1 MDKVRQPL
9 YFSGF
14 LLLVI
19 VLTSLAYHWIRGD
32 HVSLTRADRLFEHG
46 DLVAAQPVYEKLA
59 AKGFLNQK
67 KQFRLAECYFA
78 TDRPEDALQ
87 ILNELVKASDINKIS
102 MRHRLA
108 EINVKYGWYQDALRE
123 YRALVKMN
131 PENRLYRIGYAR
143 ALAWIGNFEDAVAEY
158 RILLGEKNE
167 TLLD

>member
-9 YFSGF
+9 YYSGF
-14 LLLVI
+14 LLLVV

-46 DLVAAQPVYEKLA
+46 DLAAAQPVYEKLA
-59 AKGFLNQK
+59 VKGFLNEK
-67 KQFRLAECYFA
+67 NQFRLAECYFA

-87 ILNELVKASDINKIS
+87 ILKELVKASDINKIS

-108 EINVKYGWYQDALRE
+108 EINLQYGWYQDALRE
-123 YRALVKMN
+123 YQALINIK
-131 PENRLYRIGYAR
+131 PENRSYRIGYAR
-143 ALAWIGNFEDAVAEY
+143 ALAWIGNFEDAVVEY

-167 TLLD
+167 RILD

>member
-19 VLTSLAYHWIRGD
+19 VLTSLSYHWLRWD
-32 HVSLTRADRLFEHG
+32 YVSLARADRLFEHG
-46 DLVAAQPVYEKLA
+46 NLAAAQPVYEKLA
-59 AKGFLNQK
+59 AKGFLSEKIQI
-67 KQFRLAECYFA
+67 RLAECYFA
-78 TDRPEDALQ
+78 ASRPEDARQ
-87 ILNELVKASDINKIS
+87 IVKDLVQSSDINKRS

-108 EINVKYGWYQDALRE
+108 DINLKYGWYQDALRE
-123 YRALVKMN
+123 YRALINMN

-143 ALAWIGNFEDAVAEY
+143 ALAWIGNFEDAVVEY

-167 TLLD
+167 RNFD